1 VSEDYFREVYGKAL
15 VSRVTSLIE
24 KLRGKARKPEGREAL
39 EMLHYLVRRIDE
51 KSDKCDLESVLMNTS
66 FVNWEVWRW
75 AELEEPYV
83 EEVRL
88 LNANLEDF
96 LKYVAEKF
104 VRYCGCKKAEE

>member
-1 VSEDYFREVYGKAL
+1 MPEDYFREVYGKAL